1 MALTTK
7 FEKELQ
13 KLFNRRTSWLRQ
25 AIGKNRP
32 GRPHIFNRRK
42 VAPKLYELGEL
53 AAEILVRRRGRK
65 EIRRVVEGKR
75 QWHVNRG
82 KGHGIDAKRT
92 QFRRWYDKAIGS
104 RNCVYVFWATHE
116 CIYVGRTLRGQ
127 GRPSGWFDR
136 YWFRPVKR
144 IDIYSVTRPSEVPKA
159 ECLAVHLFDPSVN
172 KNLPSIHKYTKKCPI
187 CEATK
192 EIDRELKSIFRLR

>member
-92 QFRRWYDKAIGS
+92 QFPQWSGQKRPTVVRSKPANGCGPEHGS
-104 RNCVYVFWATHE
+104 FIPSSLDQASPFSFSSFLVRISGCDRGVAA
-116 CIYVGRTLRGQ
+116 GRAWR
-127 GRPSGWFDR
+127 
-136 YWFRPVKR
+136 
-144 IDIYSVTRPSEVPKA
+144 
-159 ECLAVHLFDPSVN
+159 
-172 KNLPSIHKYTKKCPI
+172 
-187 CEATK
+187 
-192 EIDRELKSIFRLR
+192 